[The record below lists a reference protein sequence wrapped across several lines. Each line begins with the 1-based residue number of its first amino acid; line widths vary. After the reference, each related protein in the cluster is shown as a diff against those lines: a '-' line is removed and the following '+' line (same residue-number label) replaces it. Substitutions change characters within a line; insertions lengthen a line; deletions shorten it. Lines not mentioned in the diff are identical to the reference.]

1 MAAPYQYTPLPPK
14 TDQIRLL
21 KLLPASDENGEIAV
35 TLQSISTKAA
45 ARHYEA
51 LSYVWG
57 SSENPVTISVV
68 TSSTTGAVEDVS
80 SSACVTAP
88 LRVTQNLASALRHLR
103 RRDSART
110 LWIDAICIDQQNI
123 AERSEQV
130 VRMAQ
135 IYNSAAR
142 VVIWLGPAS
151 PGTDL
156 ALRIT
161 GFLGE
166 FLHYDRRDKTFTSTS
181 NDPDESHWTDL
192 DQPLPFNEAQIRAL
206 EELFWR
212 PWFERL
218 WVVQEVLSSAD
229 AIVMCGKQET
239 TALSVKIAA
248 ALLAGKA
255 TMPSRCDDLSEVFRS
270 RLDEILNVF
279 EESRHRDLLELV
291 RDTSGLKCADDK
303 DKIYAVLSL
312 ANDGGDI
319 EPDYSLSTIEV
330 YRQLAINSMNCNR
343 LDFLSDC
350 ELGSRKL
357 NGPSWIPDWT
367 TERMTRG
374 IDFCNA
380 AKFAHQPVH
389 VNSAEGWIRVTAVR
403 VGTVVDV
410 DVVSIPSQ
418 DPSLIL
424 DEIVRLLSAD
434 IESLTYKTGCSLME
448 AFSGTLICS
457 GFRPRVPSNPRTPT
471 LQKSMDILRSV
482 LAEGDGFGFQ
492 DTLDLEEWIYLS
504 EAHSYTKNR
513 ALVRTEEGY
522 IGLAPSDAK
531 VGDTI
536 LAILSSE
543 SFTVVR
549 PAPGIKGRYNVVGEA
564 FLYGLHNGEAVLGPL
579 PDHIRA
585 EVHFEIGSGWFTYRD
600 TRSGA
605 VSSIDPRLEALGIP
619 GKIIE
624 NRYARSVSGDT
635 LGKAGIRLSQFE
647 LV

>member
-1 MAAPYQYTPLPPK
+1 MAPPYQYNPLTPK

-21 KLLPASDENGEIAV
+21 TLLPASDENGEIAI

-45 ARHYEA
+45 ARQYEA

-57 SSENPVTISVV
+57 SSENPVTIRVV
-68 TSSTTGAVEDVS
+68 TSSTAGTVEDVS

-88 LRVTQNLASALRHLR
+88 LRVTQNLASALRHPR
-103 RRDSART
+103 HRDSART
-110 LWIDAICIDQQNI
+110 LWIDAICIDQQNV

-130 VRMAQ
+130 GKMAQ

-142 VVIWLGPAS
+142 VVIWLGLAS

-156 ALRIT
+156 AMRIIDW
-161 GFLGE
+161 LGK
-166 FLHYDRRDKTFTSTS
+166 FLHYDRRDQTFTSTW
-181 NDPDESHWTDL
+181 NDTDEAHWADL
-192 DQPLPFNEAQIRAL
+192 DQPLPFNETQIRAL

-218 WVVQEVLSSAD
+218 WVVQEVLLSTEAVV
-229 AIVMCGKQET
+229 ICGRQET
-239 TALSVKIAA
+239 TALSVKVAA
-248 ALLAGKA
+248 ALLDRKA
-255 TMPSRCDDLSEVFRS
+255 TMPSRCDGLSDGFLP
-270 RLDEILNVF
+270 RLGQILSVF
-279 EESRHRDLLELV
+279 EESRHRELLELV
-291 RDTSGLKCADDK
+291 RDTSGSKCADDK

-330 YRQLAINSMNCNR
+330 YRQLAINAINYNK
-343 LDFLSDC
+343 LKFLSYC
-350 ELGSRKL
+350 ELGNRML

-367 TERMTRG
+367 TERMTIG

-380 AKFAHQPVH
+380 ATFAYQPVH
-389 VNSAEGWIRVTAVR
+389 VNLEEGWIRVTAVR
-403 VGTVVDV
+403 VGTVVDI

-418 DPSLIL
+418 DPSLVL
-424 DEIVRLLSAD
+424 TEIVRLLPAD
-434 IESLTYKTGCSLME
+434 IESSTYKTGCSLME
-448 AFSGTLICS
+448 AFAGTLICS
-457 GFRPRVPSNPRTPT
+457 GFRPQVPPNPRTPT

-482 LAEGDGFGFQ
+482 LQEGDGFDFQ
-492 DTLDLEEWIYLS
+492 GISALDEAIYLGQVR
-504 EAHSYTKNR
+504 SYTKNR

-522 IGLAPSDAK
+522 IGLAPADAK

-549 PAPGIKGRYNVVGEA
+549 PAPGNKGRYNVVGEA
-564 FLYGLHNGEAVLGPL
+564 FLYGLNNGEAVLGPL

-585 EVHFEIGSGWFTYRD
+585 ETHFEIGSGWFTYRD
-600 TRSGA
+600 TRSDG

-635 LGKAGIRLSQFE
+635 LEKAGIRLSQFE

>member
-21 KLLPASDENGEIAV
+21 KLLPASDENGEVAV

-103 RRDSART
+103 RRDSTRT

-142 VVIWLGPAS
+142 VVIWLGLAS

-161 GFLGE
+161 SFLGE
-166 FLHYDRRDKTFTSTS
+166 FLHYDRRDQTFTSTS

-229 AIVMCGKQET
+229 AIVICGRQET

-248 ALLAGKA
+248 ALLARKA
-255 TMPSRCDDLSEVFRS
+255 TMPSRCDGLSDGFLP
-270 RLDEILNVF
+270 RLGEILSVF
-279 EESRHRDLLELV
+279 EESRHRELLELV

-303 DKIYAVLSL
+303 DKLYAVLSL

-330 YRQLAINSMNCNR
+330 YRQLAINAINFNK
-343 LDFLSDC
+343 LKFLSDC

-367 TERMTRG
+367 TERMTDR
-374 IDFCNA
+374 ITFCNA
-380 AKFAHQPVH
+380 ATFAYQPVH

-403 VGTVVDV
+403 VGTVVDI

-418 DPSLIL
+418 DPSSIL
-424 DEIVRLLSAD
+424 PEIVRLLPAD
-434 IESLTYKTGCSLME
+434 IESLTYKTGCSMME
-448 AFSGTLICS
+448 AFAGTLICS
-457 GFRPRVPSNPRTPT
+457 GFRPQVPQDPRTPT
-471 LQKSMDILRSV
+471 LEKSMEIIRSISQG
-482 LAEGDGFGFQ
+482 GDGFGFQ
-492 DTLDLEEWIYLS
+492 GNSALDRAIYLDQVY
-504 EAHSYTKNR
+504 SYTKNR

-522 IGLAPSDAK
+522 IGLAPSDTK

-536 LAILSSE
+536 LAILSSQ

-549 PAPGIKGRYNVVGEA
+549 PAPGNKDRYNVVGEA
-564 FLYGLHNGEAVLGPL
+564 FLYGLNNGEAVLGPL
-579 PDHIRA
+579 PDHICA